1 MTHLEAAG
9 RIRPPSVGGRLFKDR
24 WMYFMLLPGI
34 LFFIV
39 FKYGPMFGIVMA
51 FQNYQPYLGFLKS
64 KWVGLVHFQRLLT
77 DPNFVMLF
85 RNTFLLGIY
94 NIVFYFPIPIVLSL
108 MLNEVGGLPFKRTV
122 QTMVYIPH
130 FISWVVVAAI
140 TYMFFSVEGGIVN
153 NILVGIGLHK
163 VNPMLSPQW
172 FKPMIIIQLI
182 WKESGW
188 GTIIILAALAGVDPE
203 LYDAAN
209 VDGAGRWRRLLHI
222 TLPSIRSTIVILLI
236 LRLCSFMEFSFEQVF
251 LMINPVNRSA
261 AEIFDTYVYSY
272 GVIGAQYSY
281 SAAVG
286 LFRSVVSL
294 ALVLIANQMAKWS
307 GEEAIF

>member
-1 MTHLEAAG
+1 MIRLETTG
-9 RIRPPSVGGRLFKDR
+9 RIRQPSIGSRLLKDR

-34 LFFIV
+34 LFFLL

-64 KWVGLVHFQRLLT
+64 PWVGLAHFRRLFT
-77 DPNFVMLF
+77 DPNFAMLF

-108 MLNEVGGLPFKRTV
+108 MLNEVGGLQFKRAV

-130 FISWVVVAAI
+130 FVSWVVVAAI
-140 TYMFFSVEGGIVN
+140 TYMFFTVEGGIVN
-153 NILVGIGLHK
+153 NILVSIGLRK
-163 VNPMLSPQW
+163 VNPMLIPQW
-172 FKPMIIIQLI
+172 FKPMIILQLI

-203 LYDAAN
+203 LYAAAD
-209 VDGAGRWRRLLHI
+209 VDGAGRWRKLLHI
-222 TLPSIRSTIVILLI
+222 TLPSIRGTIIVLLI
-236 LRLCSFMEFSFEQVF
+236 LRLTSFMEFSFEQVF

-261 AEIFDTYVYSY
+261 GEIFDTYVYSY
-272 GVIGAQYSY
+272 GVVGAQYSY

-307 GEEAIF
+307 GEEAFF

>member
-1 MTHLEAAG
+1 MTHGEAPG
-9 RIRPPSVGGRLFKDR
+9 RIRPPSVVGRLAKDR
-24 WMYFMLLPGI
+24 WMYIMLLPGI
-34 LFFIV
+34 LFFLV
-39 FKYGPMFGIVMA
+39 FKYGPMFGIMMA

-64 KWVGLVHFQRLLT
+64 AWVGVAHFKRLLT

-108 MLNEVGGLPFKRTV
+108 MLNEVGGLKFKRTV

-140 TYMFFSVEGGIVN
+140 TYMLFSVEGGIVN
-153 NILVGIGLHK
+153 NILVSIGRPK
-163 VNPMLSPQW
+163 VNPMLLPQW
-172 FKPMIIIQLI
+172 FKPMIILQLI

-209 VDGAGRWRRLLHI
+209 ADGAGRWRRLLHI

-261 AEIFDTYVYSY
+261 GEIFDTYVYSY
-272 GVIGAQYSY
+272 GVVGGQYSY

-294 ALVLIANQMAKWS
+294 ALVLIANQTAKWS